1 MDLKDY
7 LTHDHDFEDLEAN
20 LNTTSLQKLSQKD
33 KIAKYHSNKTSTTN
47 FSKVLK
53 FKDKDEED
61 GISLNNSFFR
71 LNNKRLIQKKLMN
84 LEQWQSKADH
94 KIVFKVDQQQT

>member
-7 LTHDHDFEDLEAN
+7 LTHDHDFEDLELN
-20 LNTTSLQKLSQKD
+20 LDTTSLQKLSQKD
-33 KIAKYHSNKTSTTN
+33 KIAKYHSNKTTTSTY
-47 FSKVLK
+47 SKVLK

-71 LNNKRLIQKKLMN
+71 LNAKRLIQKKSLN
-84 LEQWQSKADH
+84 LE
-94 KIVFKVDQQQT
+94 